1 MTAPVQPL
9 EGILNHVL
17 GGRQVANH
25 HQRESHEFQMMF
37 AEQGCD
43 NIGVMIAIGPDH
55 LARAIGRLPRFSL
68 HS

>member
-1 MTAPVQPL
+1 
-9 EGILNHVL
+9 
-17 GGRQVANH
+17 
-25 HQRESHEFQMMF
+25 MF

-55 LARAIGRLPRFSL
+55 LTRAIGRLRRFSL

>member
-43 NIGVMIAIGPDH
+43 NIGVMIAICPDH
-55 LARAIGRLPRFSL
+55 LARAIGRLRRFSL

>member
-1 MTAPVQPL
+1 MQPL
-9 EGILNHVL
+9 EGVLNRVL
-17 GGRQVANH
+17 GGSQVANH
-25 HQRESHEFQMMF
+25 HQRESHKFQMMF

-43 NIGVMIAIGPDH
+43 NIGVMIAICPDH